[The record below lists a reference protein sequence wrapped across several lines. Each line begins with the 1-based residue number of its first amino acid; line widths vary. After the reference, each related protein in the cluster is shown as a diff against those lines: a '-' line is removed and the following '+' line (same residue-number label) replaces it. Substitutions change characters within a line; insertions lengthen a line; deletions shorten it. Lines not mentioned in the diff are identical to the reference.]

1 MDRGF
6 FSKENINALFEKHL
20 KFLVSARMSL
30 VFIQSN
36 LESIYDNFCSYDC
49 YLPEYELYAQTVS
62 TTWEYKQER
71 PYKKDTIAKEKRIYL
86 HYYYNI
92 EKAAE
97 DKKVFDNRLIEY
109 KDELLSQKPVKEH
122 QSFYD
127 KYFRVK
133 QTPKRGVSV
142 EIKTDEVDKAAKL
155 YGFFVLLSNEKM
167 DATKALQLYR
177 NKDVVEKAFGNLKE
191 RLSMRR
197 MLVSSE
203 HSLNGK
209 LFVEFIALIFLSYI
223 KKQMQI
229 KNLYKKHTLQTLLDK
244 VDLIEYFEYPNTK
257 PRVGEVLEK
266 QKEIYEAMGVAV
278 PR

>member
-1 MDRGF
+1 
-6 FSKENINALFEKHL
+6 
-20 KFLVSARMSL
+20 MSL
-30 VFIQSN
+30 SFIQSN
-36 LESIYDNFCSYDC
+36 LQNIYENFRSYES
-49 YLPEYELYAQTVS
+49 YLPQYELYAHTVS
-62 TTWEYKQER
+62 TTWQYKKHR
-71 PYKKDTIAKEKRIYL
+71 PYKKDTITQEKRVYL

-92 EKAAE
+92 EKAAYDE
-97 DKKVFDNRLIEY
+97 KVFDNKLIQY
-109 KDELLSQKPVKEH
+109 KNEIISNKKIKEH

-127 KYFRVK
+127 KYFIIKKTAKKIIVDVK
-133 QTPKRGVSV
+133 
-142 EIKTDEVDKAAKL
+142 IDEVTKAKKN

-203 HSLNGK
+203 QSLDGK

-223 KKQMQI
+223 KKQMQV
-229 KNLYKKHTLQTLLDK
+229 KNLYKQYTLQTLLDK
-244 VDLIEYFEYPNTK
+244 IDVIECFEYPNAK
-257 PRVGEVLEK
+257 LRVGEILEK
-266 QKEIYEAMGVAV
+266 QKDIFEAMGVEV